1 MARVLKLYSK
11 IETTYL
17 EFQKI
22 AFIPMYLEIERFSK
36 STHYFEITL

>member
-1 MARVLKLYSK
+1 MARVLKLYLE

-22 AFIPMYLEIERFSK
+22 ALMPRNWKILYTYEV
-36 STHYFEITL
+36 TL